1 MITLR
6 YAWAAKAYFSRVR
19 EKKIDIVNDTQFK
32 EANEMF
38 HAMLVK
44 LKVKQAGKGSVTHKV
59 KDPISKEDCLKYQ
72 ILVSVRCRHTRGGVF
87 HQVFCQCFSLTNLL
101 SANQMQGFQ

>member
-1 MITLR
+1 
-6 YAWAAKAYFSRVR
+6 
-19 EKKIDIVNDTQFK
+19 
-32 EANEMF
+32 MF

-59 KDPISKEDCLKYQ
+59 KVDPISKEDFLK
-72 ILVSVRCRHTRGGVF
+72 IKSSSVLDVDTPVQGGGGGVF